1 MCPVLSPALACWGA
15 LWTLPVG
22 TDHLLPPPQQQQ
34 SQRAGWGQLY
44 AHGGAWPLRILWA
57 LSTGDA
63 PNTLLSLS
71 STDTRPFSA
80 QRTGS
85 SLGGLE
91 TIAEEPAPGTGPPP
105 LVAAPASPSLGGPPC
120 ASGPSTEVA
129 SPPAVAL
136 GASVPFQ
143 PRTRSRGDMEPAPE
157 SRWRAYNGGGPGGA
171 CEGAPSSQMV
181 RKAER
186 EGQAPLELPG
196 GWRLLAGPCPTVYS
210 DATGGDRLWRRLEPG
225 GHRDSVS
232 SSSSVS
238 SSDTVID
245 LSLPGLGL
253 GRESVSGAP
262 AGRLPLRP
270 CLAPAT
276 RLDLPAVTKSKSS
289 PNLRAASQLPS
300 APEALPPRPL
310 APRPPWGRLPLA
322 GLRDCPAAAKS
333 KSLGDLTADDFAPQ
347 VEIPGR
353 GLGLAREGRAGR
365 GVRRDALTE
374 QLRWLTGF
382 QQAGDI
388 TSPTSLTVAGEGV
401 PGPPGFLRRS
411 SSRSQSRVRAIASRA
426 RQAQERQ
433 QRLQG
438 PRGPPG
444 EERGAPEGACS
455 GGQGGCGDV
464 PAPSKGSAATGLL
477 LRL

>member
-1 MCPVLSPALACWGA
+1 M
-15 LWTLPVG
+15 
-22 TDHLLPPPQQQQ
+22 
-34 SQRAGWGQLY
+34 
-44 AHGGAWPLRILWA
+44 
-57 LSTGDA
+57 
-63 PNTLLSLS
+63 LLSIS
-71 STDTRPFSA
+71 STDTRPFSM

-85 SLGGLE
+85 SLCGLE
-91 TIAEEPAPGTGPPP
+91 TIAEEPALGPGPPP
-105 LVAAPASPSLGGPPC
+105 LVAAPPSPSPGGPLC
-120 ASGPSTEVA
+120 ASGPGTKVT
-129 SPPAVAL
+129 SPPAVTL

-143 PRTRSRGDMEPAPE
+143 PRTRSRGDTEQPPE
-157 SRWRAYNGGGPGGA
+157 SRRQGYHGGGPGGV
-171 CEGAPSSQMV
+171 CEGTPSSQVV
-181 RKAER
+181 RRAES
-186 EGQAPLELPG
+186 EGQVPAEHPG
-196 GWRLLAGPCPTVYS
+196 GWRPPAGPCPAVYS

-253 GRESVSGAP
+253 GLVLGREGVSGGVSGAP

-270 CLAPAT
+270 CPAT
-276 RLDLPAVTKSKSS
+276 AARLDLPAVTKSKSS
-289 PNLRAASQLPS
+289 PNLRAASQLPA
-300 APEALPPRPL
+300 APEELRLRPL
-310 APRPPWGRLPLA
+310 VPRLPWGHLPLA

-347 VEIPGR
+347 VEILGR
-353 GLGLAREGRAGR
+353 SLGLAREGRAGR
-365 GVRRDALTE
+365 GARRDALTE

-388 TSPTSLTVAGEGV
+388 TSPTSLSVAGDGV

-433 QRLQG
+433 QRLQS
-438 PRGPPG
+438 PRAPPG
-444 EERGAPEGACS
+444 EERGTPEGACS

-464 PAPSKGSAATGLL
+464 PGMGPSKGSAAPGLL

>member
-1 MCPVLSPALACWGA
+1 MP
-15 LWTLPVG
+15 
-22 TDHLLPPPQQQQ
+22 
-34 SQRAGWGQLY
+34 
-44 AHGGAWPLRILWA
+44 
-57 LSTGDA
+57 
-63 PNTLLSLS
+63 
-71 STDTRPFSA
+71 DTRPFSA
-80 QRTGS
+80 QRPGS
-85 SLGGLE
+85 SLRGLE
-91 TIAEEPAPGTGPPP
+91 TIAEEPAPGPGPPP
-105 LVAAPASPSLGGPPC
+105 LVAAPPSPSPGGLPC
-120 ASGPSTEVA
+120 PSGPAAEVA
-129 SPPAVAL
+129 SPPVVAL
-136 GASVPFQ
+136 GAPTPFQ
-143 PRTRSRGDMEPAPE
+143 LRTQSRGDTEQAPE
-157 SRWRAYNGGGPGGA
+157 SHRRVYNGGGPGGA
-171 CEGAPSSQMV
+171 CEGAPGSQTV
-181 RKAER
+181 RRADGDGKVPPEI
-186 EGQAPLELPG
+186 PG
-196 GWRLLAGPCPTVYS
+196 GWRALAGPCPTVYS
-210 DATGGDRLWRRLEPG
+210 DATAGDRLWRRLEPG

-270 CLAPAT
+270 CSAT
-276 RLDLPAVTKSKSS
+276 AARLDLPAVTKSKSS
-289 PNLRAASQLPS
+289 PNLRAASQLPT
-300 APEALPPRPL
+300 APEELQPRPL
-310 APRPPWGRLPLA
+310 APRPPWGRLPLV

-353 GLGLAREGRAGR
+353 SLGLAREGRAVR
-365 GVRRDALTE
+365 GARRDALTE

-388 TSPTSLTVAGEGV
+388 TSPTSLRGAGEGV
-401 PGPPGFLRRS
+401 PGAPGFLRRS

-426 RQAQERQ
+426 RQAHERQ

-444 EERGAPEGACS
+444 EERGTPEGACS
-455 GGQGGCGDV
+455 GGRGACGDV
-464 PAPSKGSAATGLL
+464 PAPCRGSAATGLL

>member
-1 MCPVLSPALACWGA
+1 M
-15 LWTLPVG
+15 
-22 TDHLLPPPQQQQ
+22 
-34 SQRAGWGQLY
+34 
-44 AHGGAWPLRILWA
+44 
-57 LSTGDA
+57 
-63 PNTLLSLS
+63 
-71 STDTRPFSA
+71 
-80 QRTGS
+80 
-85 SLGGLE
+85 
-91 TIAEEPAPGTGPPP
+91 
-105 LVAAPASPSLGGPPC
+105 
-120 ASGPSTEVA
+120 
-129 SPPAVAL
+129 
-136 GASVPFQ
+136 PFQ
-143 PRTRSRGDMEPAPE
+143 LRTQSRGVTEQAPE
-157 SRWRAYNGGGPGGA
+157 SHRRVYNGGGPGGA
-171 CEGAPSSQMV
+171 CEGAPGSQTV
-181 RKAER
+181 RRADGDGKVPPEI
-186 EGQAPLELPG
+186 PG
-196 GWRLLAGPCPTVYS
+196 GWRPPAGPCPTVYS
-210 DATGGDRLWRRLEPG
+210 DATAGDRLWRRLEPG

-270 CLAPAT
+270 CSAT
-276 RLDLPAVTKSKSS
+276 AARLDLPAVTKSKSS
-289 PNLRAASQLPS
+289 PNLRAASQLPT
-300 APEALPPRPL
+300 APEELQPRPL
-310 APRPPWGRLPLA
+310 APRPPWGRLPLV

-347 VEIPGR
+347 VEILGR
-353 GLGLAREGRAGR
+353 SLGLAREGRAVR
-365 GVRRDALTE
+365 GARRDALTE

-388 TSPTSLTVAGEGV
+388 TSPTSLSGAGEGV

-426 RQAQERQ
+426 RQAHERQ

-444 EERGAPEGACS
+444 EERGTPEGACS

-464 PAPSKGSAATGLL
+464 PAPCRGSAATGLL